1 VGVLHRFDLHRRR
14 DDRRELLL
22 MAAALFDQALDIE
35 DGIVDLGPATAVALG
50 LVGAALAANAW
61 LLYAGHAPLTALAR
75 SPQGRAFRAYF
86 DRHVDGALFVDL
98 FSIGGRAVSR
108 LPRRLL

>member
-1 VGVLHRFDLHRRR
+1 
-14 DDRRELLL
+14 
-22 MAAALFDQALDIE
+22 MAAAMLDQLELDDQAAAPI
-35 DGIVDLGPATAVALG
+35 DLGPATAVAIG
-50 LVGAALAANAW
+50 LLSAALAANAW
-61 LLYAGHAPLTALAR
+61 LIYAGHAPLTALAR

-108 LPRRLL
+108 LPRRFP